1 MAWQSW
7 KKSGRFPTV
16 LLLHCAVAESF
27 AQSLERWKPQKQPAE
42 EAYTVRILNVGK
54 MRAMSS
60 DPDDVVGAN
69 QYDLQN
75 DVLLTVFRIR
85 KIIILFTLS
94 PVKNSLLQ
102 QEWGKKLTGFFEWQ
116 STLKHTQ
123 KIIIERFF
131 KDPKWENDFMPTE
144 VGTLVFK
151 EEYYEIVR
159 GILNCLK
166 LAWLAVEKVSN
177 HDAILL
183 RKNRIL
189 L

>member
-7 KKSGRFPTV
+7 KKSGKFPAV
-16 LLLHCAVAESF
+16 VLLHCAVAESF

-60 DPDDVVGAN
+60 DPDYVVGAN

-102 QEWGKKLTGFFEWQ
+102 QEWGKKTYRFFWMA
-116 STLKHTQ
+116 KHLEAHT
-123 KIIIERFF
+123 KNNNWEIF
-131 KDPKWENDFMPTE
+131 KDPKWEKWFYAYWSWDTCFQ
-144 VGTLVFK
+144 
-151 EEYYEIVR
+151 R
-159 GILNCLK
+159 GILWNCERNIK
-166 LAWLAVEKVSN
+166 LLETGLISSWKS
-177 HDAILL
+177 
-183 RKNRIL
+183 K
-189 L
+189 

>member
-131 KDPKWENDFMPTE
+131 KDPKWEKWFYAYWSWDTCFQ
-144 VGTLVFK
+144 
-151 EEYYEIVR
+151 R
-159 GILNCLK
+159 GILWNCERNIK
-166 LAWLAVEKVSN
+166 LLETGLISSWKS
-177 HDAILL
+177 
-183 RKNRIL
+183 K
-189 L
+189 